1 MDDDLPNFVPVL
13 AKESSGSSVPQHPS
27 LSGRGAEDDQGA
39 HLRFYADGS
48 LLGGTAEARVVGR
61 CTSDD
66 EGDGGE
72 GDGFREAPAGWGALL
87 VPPPLLPSPLRRRNS
102 SSSGRLQRAASW
114 ADSRAATQA
123 AMPGRGS
130 TVASGGGA
138 GLVVRAVLRWQRQ
151 SDVLCMQS
159 FLRWRAVAA
168 AARAAAVASLS
179 GPSSR
184 RHAVLAA
191 AAAAADAASAAAGAF
206 AAGVALDRESGG
218 WLSQRSDS
226 SDGHRAL
233 LLRRT
238 VGRWQGA
245 TAEAL
250 RKALEQWQKQAPPS
264 RESLVAVTAPPLV
277 AFESPAPTPSFP
289 AAPNPAPSEAW
300 DGYGDFLEDL
310 LPVGSAAG
318 SGLLALSEPLDS
330 LAGTDPAAGLGL
342 VPVAP
347 PVGASPIAP
356 PSGLVFQG
364 SAIVPPEALQDETS
378 FDPQEVPANLA
389 LGERLFAVNPVFRD
403 GTRLRWRP
411 CGGNDDDAFNGVQ
424 VLNDWP
430 VVLLEV
436 SGTFGRVR
444 VEAEDQGPDSPRR
457 SRRPSPAAADDAAAC
472 AGEGWIRLRNLS
484 RTRRFTGFKGLAA
497 PSAPAAPTGLGRVL
511 RAVDA
516 SRAAH
521 AYQISPFEI
530 VAGSSSSAGSGPKTA
545 AGPGGVAAV
554 GVLLGQGH
562 YGTAFRAERL
572 GATQREAPRSNLPL

>member
-1 MDDDLPNFVPVL
+1 
-13 AKESSGSSVPQHPS
+13 
-27 LSGRGAEDDQGA
+27 
-39 HLRFYADGS
+39 
-48 LLGGTAEARVVGR
+48 
-61 CTSDD
+61 
-66 EGDGGE
+66 
-72 GDGFREAPAGWGALL
+72 
-87 VPPPLLPSPLRRRNS
+87 
-102 SSSGRLQRAASW
+102 
-114 ADSRAATQA
+114 
-123 AMPGRGS
+123 
-130 TVASGGGA
+130 
-138 GLVVRAVLRWQRQ
+138 
-151 SDVLCMQS
+151 
-159 FLRWRAVAA
+159 
-168 AARAAAVASLS
+168 
-179 GPSSR
+179 
-184 RHAVLAA
+184 
-191 AAAAADAASAAAGAF
+191 
-206 AAGVALDRESGG
+206 VALDHESGG
-218 WLSQRSDS
+218 WLSKRSDS

-250 RKALEQWQKQAPPS
+250 RKALGQWQKHA
-264 RESLVAVTAPPLV
+264 
-277 AFESPAPTPSFP
+277 PSFP

-411 CGGNDDDAFNGVQ
+411 SGGNDDEAFNGVQ

-444 VEAEDQGPDSPRR
+444 VEAEDHGPGSPPR
-457 SRRPSPAAADDAAAC
+457 SRRPSPAAADDAAAG

-497 PSAPAAPTGLGRVL
+497 PAAPAAPTGLGRVL

-521 AYQISPFEI
+521 AYRISPFEI
-530 VAGSSSSAGSGPKTA
+530 VAGSSSSAGSGATA

-572 GATQREAPRSNLPL
+572 GARQREAPRSNSPL